1 MNDLDLETRIR
12 AAAPQVSIPL
22 GLAEHS
28 TRILQ
33 EARARRGRRLRKW
46 AMGVAAS
53 VAIVGGGTIAVAGND
68 LHTPWGWTADNV
80 HQFPGP
86 NGQTCFTG
94 IQVKPDGV
102 ADDAPVVIAARE
114 ILAGIDLDALDTSEW
129 TAWLETE
136 EDRRNGVG
144 RPGVVHH
151 TPEEIAMKLTPEEI
165 AQDAMIRTA
174 ADLLYAELRDRGL
187 TSDDEPSVMLF
198 SMAQGCR

>member
-1 MNDLDLETRIR
+1 MNNLDLETRIR
-12 AAAPQVSIPL
+12 AAAPQVSGPL

-46 AMGVAAS
+46 AAGLAAS
-53 VAIVGGGTIAVAGND
+53 VVIVGGGTIAVAGNG

-80 HQFPGP
+80 YQFPGP

-94 IQVKPDGV
+94 LQVKPDGV

-114 ILAGIDLDALDTSEW
+114 ILAGLDLDALDTSKA
-129 TAWLETE
+129 TAELESE
-136 EDRRNGVG
+136 NDRPYGDG
-144 RPGVVHH
+144 TPGVMH
-151 TPEEIAMKLTPEEI
+151 LTPEEI
-165 AQDAMIRTA
+165 AQDAMRRTA
-174 ADLLYAELRDRGL
+174 ADLLFAELEDREL
-187 TSDDEPSVMLF
+187 LSDEDSVMLF

>member
-12 AAAPQVSIPL
+12 AAAPQVSSPV

-46 AMGVAAS
+46 AVGVAAS

-80 HQFPGP
+80 YQFPGP

-94 IQVKPDGV
+94 LQVKPDGV

-114 ILAGIDLDALDTSEW
+114 ILAGIDLDALDTSKW

-136 EDRRNGVG
+136 EERRYGVG
-144 RPGVVHH
+144 NPGVGHH
-151 TPEEIAMKLTPEEI
+151 TPEEIA
-165 AQDAMIRTA
+165 QHAMTNTA
-174 ADLLYAELRDRGL
+174 GDILFAELEDRGL
-187 TSDDEPSVMLF
+187 LSDEEDSVMLF